1 MKDEY
6 NRDPLK
12 KALEQLRRYEPE
24 EYLWDHIEQGMTRR
38 QEQDKLQAALTRL
51 PRYEP
56 RSDTWSRIEPH
67 LPSKQK
73 RPVYRLL
80 FRAAAVAA
88 IFAGL
93 IPALQ
98 WLGASEQEA
107 RVQLIYSREEA
118 PSPLPI
124 RWEEDQMEIELIKER
139 FAAIPVFAAADDH
152 DRLLRELQ
160 ELESAKAELE
170 AAIEKYGINDLLA
183 REMAGIEKERTS
195 ILEEMASQI

>member
-24 EYLWDHIEQGMTRR
+24 AYLWDHIEQGMTRR

-56 RSDTWSRIEPH
+56 RPDTWSRIEPY
-67 LPSKQK
+67 LPAKQK
-73 RPVYRLL
+73 SPVYRLL

-98 WLGASEQEA
+98 WLGAFEQEA
-107 RVQLIYSREEA
+107 RVQLIYSLEEA
-118 PSPLPI
+118 PPPLPI
-124 RWEEDQMEIELIKER
+124 RWEEDQAEIELIKER
-139 FAAIPVFAAADDH
+139 FAAIPGFAAADDH

-195 ILEEMASQI
+195 VLEEMASQI